1 MSALTLL
8 LTLVV
13 GLLLVFGS
21 GGSASH
27 TKRIATSL
35 TSPSLSPSRRPVR
48 LLVRLA
54 PHALPRG
61 LSGEAVV
68 ARGAGVLVIGGLNSS
83 DESTIGVYE
92 VSPGTGRPASVGS
105 LSEPRH
111 DTAAASLGGSVLVF
125 GGGSATE
132 LDSVES
138 LRRGAAGKPLGHL
151 PSTRSDLSVLALDGS
166 AYVLGGYDGQA
177 PAQAILR
184 TADGRHFTVA
194 GRLPVPFRYAA
205 AAALG
210 STIYTF
216 GGELASGAD
225 SDAIQAFDARTA
237 STKVIGHL
245 RRPLSHASAIALGG
259 RIYVL
264 GGSTAERPTDRI
276 LSFDPSTG
284 TLRTAGRLPMPLT
297 NAAAASVGS
306 TGYLI
311 GGLDARHASL
321 ASVIEVR
328 LAA

>member
-13 GLLLVFGS
+13 GLFLVFGS

-27 TKRIATSL
+27 TRRIATSP
-35 TSPSLSPSRRPVR
+35 TSPSHRVPR

-54 PHALPRG
+54 PHALPRR

-68 ARGAGVLVIGGLNSS
+68 AQGAGVLVIGGLNSS

-92 VSPGTGRPASVGS
+92 LSSGTGRFKTVGS

-125 GGGSATE
+125 GGGSVTE

-138 LRRGAAGKPLGHL
+138 LRGGGSGKPLGHL
-151 PSTRSDLSVLALDGS
+151 PSTRSDLSVLALNGS

-177 PAQAILR
+177 PAPAILR
-184 TADGRHFTVA
+184 TTDGRHFVVA

-205 AAALG
+205 AATLG
-210 STIYTF
+210 GTIYTF

-225 SDAIQAFDARTA
+225 SDAIQAFDTRTARTR
-237 STKVIGHL
+237 VIGHL
-245 RRPLSHASAIALGG
+245 HRPLSHASAVALGA

-264 GGSTAERPTDRI
+264 GGRTAGNPSDRI
-276 LSFDPSTG
+276 LSFDPSTR
-284 TLRTAGRLPMPLT
+284 TLRTAGRLPMPVT
-297 NAAAASVGS
+297 NAAAASVGDI
-306 TGYLI
+306 GYLI
-311 GGLDARHASL
+311 GGLDAQGGSL

-328 LAA
+328 LAGPGR